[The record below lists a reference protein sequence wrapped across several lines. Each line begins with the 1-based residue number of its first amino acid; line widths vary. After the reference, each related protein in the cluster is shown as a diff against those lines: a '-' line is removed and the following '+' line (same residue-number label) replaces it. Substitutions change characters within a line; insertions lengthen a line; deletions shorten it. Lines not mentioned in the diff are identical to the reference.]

1 MLCQKC
7 HEQEATVHVT
17 FVVGVSA
24 DVTKR
29 DFCGSCYPTV
39 EAEHVQ
45 AYNQQPNN
53 PLPDDVENITA
64 QEFFAARERASR
76 NGVDI
81 PAFKHI
87 REHISKSLL
96 TRQRLAFE
104 MMELAWQ
111 SMERGEDP
119 GMHMTFAGSCWTS
132 IESQRRKEYVTWL
145 EKIIIRCFELCGQQC
160 PPFMVDGPFAHTLSL
175 SLCALG
181 CVERNRFTELLEEIR
196 KRVGDQ
202 NSDARWQVLADAE
215 QTVLRFA
222 KRKQR

>member
-1 MLCQKC
+1 MLCEKC

-24 DVTKR
+24 NATKH
-29 DFCGSCYPTV
+29 DFCAACYPAA
-39 EAEHVQ
+39 EADHVR

-64 QEFFAARERASR
+64 QEYFAARERARR

-87 REHISKSLL
+87 QEHVSKSPL

-111 SMERGEDP
+111 SLEREIGR
-119 GMHMTFAGSCWTS
+119 ASC
-132 IESQRRKEYVTWL
+132 
-145 EKIIIRCFELCGQQC
+145 
-160 PPFMVDGPFAHTLSL
+160 
-175 SLCALG
+175 
-181 CVERNRFTELLEEIR
+181 
-196 KRVGDQ
+196 
-202 NSDARWQVLADAE
+202 
-215 QTVLRFA
+215 
-222 KRKQR
+222 